1 MRTVIRLLLV
11 VVGLAASVVAGPA
24 SVSTAAANQ
33 AHRLSGF
40 TIASIAP
47 SPGEIVGVAHP
58 LVVTFAD
65 RVTDR
70 AAAERALDVSSSVP
84 RRGQSVTGQSVTG
97 QSVTGQSVAGRFE
110 WIDNRTVHWVAD
122 EFWPAHSTV
131 ALSVGG
137 RPTTIATGPAVIGVA
152 NISDHTFTVTIDGI
166 GAGPSSALPAP
177 HHRPRWGEAGVFPA
191 SMGRPKY
198 PTPVGIYT
206 VLAKERGVTMDSST
220 VGIPV
225 HSPDGYLLK
234 VEHAVR
240 FTRRGLFVHGAPWAV
255 NSLGHDNVSH
265 GCISL
270 SPEDAEWYF
279 DTVNVGD
286 PIIVRENGLEVP
298 RSVSAQVTS
307 GVGGH

>member
-33 AHRLSGF
+33 ANRLSGF

-70 AAAERALDVSSSVP
+70 AAAERALDISSSVP
-84 RRGQSVTGQSVTG
+84 LTGQSVTG
-97 QSVTGQSVAGRFE
+97 QSATGQSVTGKFE

>member
-24 SVSTAAANQ
+24 GVGTAAANQ
-33 AHRLSGF
+33 ANRLSGF
-40 TIASIAP
+40 TIASVAP
-47 SPGEIVGVAHP
+47 RPGEIVGVAHP

-65 RVTDR
+65 RVSDR
-70 AAAERALDVSSSVP
+70 AAAERALDISSSVP
-84 RRGQSVTGQSVTG
+84 LTGKSASGKSVTGK
-97 QSVTGQSVAGRFE
+97 FE
-110 WIDNRTVHWVAD
+110 WIDNRTVQWVAD

-137 RPTTIATGPAVIGVA
+137 RPTNIKTGPAVIGVA
-152 NISDHTFTVTIDGI
+152 NISDHTFTVTIDGV

-177 HHRPRWGEAGVFPA
+177 HHRPRGGEAGVFPA

-206 VLAKERGVTMDSST
+206 VLAKETGVTMDSST

-279 DTVNVGD
+279 DTVKVGD

-298 RSVSAQVTS
+298 RSVSAQV
-307 GVGGH
+307 GGPGGG

>member
-24 SVSTAAANQ
+24 GVSTAAANQ
-33 AHRLSGF
+33 ANRLSGF

-70 AAAERALDVSSSVP
+70 AAAERALDISSSVP
-84 RRGQSVTGQSVTG
+84 LTGQSVT
-97 QSVTGQSVAGRFE
+97 GRFE

>member
-24 SVSTAAANQ
+24 EVSTAAANQ
-33 AHRLSGF
+33 ANRLSGV

-47 SPGEIVGVAHP
+47 SPGETVGVAHP

-70 AAAERALDVSSSVP
+70 AAAERALDISSSVP
-84 RRGQSVTGQSVTG
+84 LTGKSAAGKSVTGK
-97 QSVTGQSVAGRFE
+97 FE
-110 WIDNRTVHWVAD
+110 WIDSRTVHWVAD

-152 NISDHTFTVTIDGI
+152 NISDHTFTVTIDGV

-206 VLAKERGVTMDSST
+206 VLAKESGVTMDSST

-270 SPEDAEWYF
+270 SPEDAQWYF
-279 DTVNVGD
+279 DTANVGD

-307 GVGGH
+307 GVGEH

>member
-11 VVGLAASVVAGPA
+11 VVGLAASVAAGPA
-24 SVSTAAANQ
+24 GVSTAAANQ
-33 AHRLSGF
+33 ANRLSGF

-70 AAAERALDVSSSVP
+70 AAAERALDISSSVP
-84 RRGQSVTGQSVTG
+84 LTGQSVTG
-97 QSVTGQSVAGRFE
+97 QSVTGRFE

>member
-24 SVSTAAANQ
+24 GVSTAAANQ
-33 AHRLSGF
+33 ANRLSGF

-84 RRGQSVTGQSVTG
+84 RTGQSVTG
-97 QSVTGQSVAGRFE
+97 QSVTGRFE

>member
-24 SVSTAAANQ
+24 DVSTAAANQ
-33 AHRLSGF
+33 ASRLSGV

-70 AAAERALDVSSSVP
+70 AAVERALDISSSVP
-84 RRGQSVTGQSVTG
+84 LTGNSAAGKAVTGK
-97 QSVTGQSVAGRFE
+97 FE

-152 NISDHTFTVTIDGI
+152 NISDHTFTVTIDGV

-270 SPEDAEWYF
+270 SPEDAQWYF
-279 DTVNVGD
+279 DTANVGD

-307 GVGGH
+307 GVGEH

>member
-33 AHRLSGF
+33 ANRLSGF

-84 RRGQSVTGQSVTG
+84 RTGQSVTGQSVTG
-97 QSVTGQSVAGRFE
+97 QSVTGKFE

>member
-24 SVSTAAANQ
+24 GVATAAANQ
-33 AHRLSGF
+33 ANRLSGF
-40 TIASIAP
+40 TIASVAP

-70 AAAERALDVSSSVP
+70 AAAERALDISSSVP
-84 RRGQSVTGQSVTG
+84 LTGKLVTGKLVTG
-97 QSVTGQSVAGRFE
+97 KLVTGKFE
-110 WIDNRTVHWVAD
+110 WIDYRTVQWVAD

-137 RPTTIATGPAVIGVA
+137 RPTNIKTGPAVIGVA
-152 NISDHTFTVTIDGI
+152 NISDHTFTVTIDGV

-206 VLAKERGVTMDSST
+206 VLAKETGVTMDSST

-279 DTVNVGD
+279 DTVKVGD

-298 RSVSAQVTS
+298 RSVSAQV
-307 GVGGH
+307 GGTGGG

>member
-24 SVSTAAANQ
+24 GVGTAAANQ
-33 AHRLSGF
+33 ANRLSGF
-40 TIASIAP
+40 TIASVAP
-47 SPGEIVGVAHP
+47 RPGEIVGVAHP

-65 RVTDR
+65 RVSDR
-70 AAAERALDVSSSVP
+70 AAAERALDISSSVP
-84 RRGQSVTGQSVTG
+84 LTGKLVTGK
-97 QSVTGQSVAGRFE
+97 FE
-110 WIDNRTVHWVAD
+110 WIDNRTVQWVAD

-137 RPTTIATGPAVIGVA
+137 RPTNIKTGPAVIGVA
-152 NISDHTFTVTIDGI
+152 NISDHTFTVTIDGV

-206 VLAKERGVTMDSST
+206 VLAKETGVTMDSST

-279 DTVNVGD
+279 DTVKVGD

-298 RSVSAQVTS
+298 RAVPAQV
-307 GVGGH
+307 GGTGGG

>member
-1 MRTVIRLLLV
+1 
-11 VVGLAASVVAGPA
+11 
-24 SVSTAAANQ
+24 VSTAAANQ
-33 AHRLSGF
+33 ANRLSGF

-84 RRGQSVTGQSVTG
+84 RTGQSVTG
-97 QSVTGQSVAGRFE
+97 QSVTGRFE

-240 FTRRGLFVHGAPWAV
+240 FTRRGLFVHGAPWAI

>member
-24 SVSTAAANQ
+24 GVSTAAANQ
-33 AHRLSGF
+33 ANRLSGF

-84 RRGQSVTGQSVTG
+84 LTGQSVTG
-97 QSVTGQSVAGRFE
+97 QSVTGRSVTGQSVTGRFE

>member
-24 SVSTAAANQ
+24 GVGTAAANQ
-33 AHRLSGF
+33 ANRLSGF
-40 TIASIAP
+40 TIASVAP
-47 SPGEIVGVAHP
+47 RPGEIVGVAHP

-65 RVTDR
+65 RVSDR
-70 AAAERALDVSSSVP
+70 AAAERALDISSSVP
-84 RRGQSVTGQSVTG
+84 LTGKLVTGK
-97 QSVTGQSVAGRFE
+97 FE
-110 WIDNRTVHWVAD
+110 WIDNRTVQWVAD

-137 RPTTIATGPAVIGVA
+137 RPTNIKTGPAVIGVA
-152 NISDHTFTVTIDGI
+152 NISDHTFTVTIDGV
-166 GAGPSSALPAP
+166 GAGPSSAVPAP

-206 VLAKERGVTMDSST
+206 VLAKETGVTMDSST

-279 DTVNVGD
+279 DTVKVGD

-298 RSVSAQVTS
+298 RSVPAQV
-307 GVGGH
+307 GGTGGG

>member
-24 SVSTAAANQ
+24 DMGTAAANQ
-33 AHRLSGF
+33 ANRLSGF

-70 AAAERALDVSSSVP
+70 AAAERVLNISSSVP
-84 RRGQSVTGQSVTG
+84 LTGQSVTG
-97 QSVTGQSVAGRFE
+97 KSLTGRFE
-110 WIDNRTVHWVAD
+110 WIDSRTVHWVAD

-152 NISDHTFTVTIDGI
+152 NISDHTFTVTIDGV
-166 GAGPSSALPAP
+166 GGGPSSALPAP

-307 GVGGH
+307 GVGGD

>member
-1 MRTVIRLLLV
+1 
-11 VVGLAASVVAGPA
+11 
-24 SVSTAAANQ
+24 
-33 AHRLSGF
+33 
-40 TIASIAP
+40 
-47 SPGEIVGVAHP
+47 
-58 LVVTFAD
+58 VVTFAD

-70 AAAERALDVSSSVP
+70 AAAERALDISSSVP
-84 RRGQSVTGQSVTG
+84 LTGKLVTGKLVTG
-97 QSVTGQSVAGRFE
+97 KFE
-110 WIDNRTVHWVAD
+110 WIDNRTVQWVAD

-137 RPTTIATGPAVIGVA
+137 RPTNIKTGPAVIGVA
-152 NISDHTFTVTIDGI
+152 NISDHTFTVTIDGV

-206 VLAKERGVTMDSST
+206 VLAKETGVTMDSST

-279 DTVNVGD
+279 ETVKVGD

-298 RSVSAQVTS
+298 RSVSAQV
-307 GVGGH
+307 GGTGGG

>member
-24 SVSTAAANQ
+24 GVSTAAANQ
-33 AHRLSGF
+33 ANRLSGF

-70 AAAERALDVSSSVP
+70 AAAERALDISSSVP
-84 RRGQSVTGQSVTG
+84 LTGQSVRGQSVTGQSVT
-97 QSVTGQSVAGRFE
+97 GRFE

-166 GAGPSSALPAP
+166 GAGAA
-177 HHRPRWGEAGVFPA
+177 EVA
-191 SMGRPKY
+191 
-198 PTPVGIYT
+198 
-206 VLAKERGVTMDSST
+206 
-220 VGIPV
+220 
-225 HSPDGYLLK
+225 DGLIGGFRD
-234 VEHAVR
+234 VDC
-240 FTRRGLFVHGAPWAV
+240 
-255 NSLGHDNVSH
+255 NQ
-265 GCISL
+265 
-270 SPEDAEWYF
+270 
-279 DTVNVGD
+279 
-286 PIIVRENGLEVP
+286 VP
-298 RSVSAQVTS
+298 RAVSS
-307 GVGGH
+307 GELFGIALVGLHFVARLAGQF

>member
-24 SVSTAAANQ
+24 GVSTAAANQ
-33 AHRLSGF
+33 ANRLSGF

-70 AAAERALDVSSSVP
+70 AAAERALDISSSVP
-84 RRGQSVTGQSVTG
+84 LTGQSVRGQSVTGQSVT
-97 QSVTGQSVAGRFE
+97 GRFE

>member
-24 SVSTAAANQ
+24 GVGTAAANQ
-33 AHRLSGF
+33 ANRLSGF

-70 AAAERALDVSSSVP
+70 VAAERALDISSSVP
-84 RRGQSVTGQSVTG
+84 LTGKLVSGKLVSGKLASGKSVTGK
-97 QSVTGQSVAGRFE
+97 FE
-110 WIDNRTVHWVAD
+110 WIDNRTVQWVAD

-137 RPTTIATGPAVIGVA
+137 RPTNIKTGPAVIGVA
-152 NISDHTFTVTIDGI
+152 NISDHTFTVTIDGV

-206 VLAKERGVTMDSST
+206 VLAKETGVTMDSST

-279 DTVNVGD
+279 DTVKVGD

-298 RSVSAQVTS
+298 RSVPAQV
-307 GVGGH
+307 GGTGGG

>member
-11 VVGLAASVVAGPA
+11 VVGLAASVAAGPA
-24 SVSTAAANQ
+24 GVSTAAANQ
-33 AHRLSGF
+33 ANRLSGF
-40 TIASIAP
+40 TIASVAP
-47 SPGEIVGVAHP
+47 RPGEIVGVAHP

-70 AAAERALDVSSSVP
+70 AAAERALDISSSVP
-84 RRGQSVTGQSVTG
+84 LPGQLLTGK
-97 QSVTGQSVAGRFE
+97 FE
-110 WIDNRTVHWVAD
+110 WSDNRTVQWVAD

-137 RPTTIATGPAVIGVA
+137 RPTNIKTGPAVIGVA
-152 NISDHTFTVTIDGI
+152 NISDHTFTVTIDGV

-206 VLAKERGVTMDSST
+206 VLAKETGVTMDSST

-279 DTVNVGD
+279 DTVKVGD

-298 RSVSAQVTS
+298 RSVSAQV
-307 GVGGH
+307 GGTGGG

>member
-24 SVSTAAANQ
+24 GVGTAAANQ
-33 AHRLSGF
+33 ANRLSGF
-40 TIASIAP
+40 TIASVAP
-47 SPGEIVGVAHP
+47 RPGEIVGVAHP

-65 RVTDR
+65 RVSDR
-70 AAAERALDVSSSVP
+70 AAAERALEISSSVP
-84 RRGQSVTGQSVTG
+84 LTGKLVTGK
-97 QSVTGQSVAGRFE
+97 FE
-110 WIDNRTVHWVAD
+110 WIDNRTVQWVAD

-137 RPTTIATGPAVIGVA
+137 RPTNIKTGPAVIGVA
-152 NISDHTFTVTIDGI
+152 NISDHTFTVTIDGV

-206 VLAKERGVTMDSST
+206 VLAKETGVTMDSST

-279 DTVNVGD
+279 DTVKVGD

-298 RSVSAQVTS
+298 RSVPAQV
-307 GVGGH
+307 GGTGGG

>member
-24 SVSTAAANQ
+24 GVSTAAANQ
-33 AHRLSGF
+33 ANRLSGF

-70 AAAERALDVSSSVP
+70 AAAERALDISSSVP
-84 RRGQSVTGQSVTG
+84 LTGQSVT
-97 QSVTGQSVAGRFE
+97 GRFE
-110 WIDNRTVHWVAD
+110 WIDNRTVHWAAD

-152 NISDHTFTVTIDGI
+152 NISDHTFTVTIDGV